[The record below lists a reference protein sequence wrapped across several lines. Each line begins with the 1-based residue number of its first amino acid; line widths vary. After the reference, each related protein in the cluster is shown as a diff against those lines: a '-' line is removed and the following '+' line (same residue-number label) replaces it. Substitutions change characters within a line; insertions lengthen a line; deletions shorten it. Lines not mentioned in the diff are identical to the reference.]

1 MAPAA
6 LLVGTLLAVAA
17 PAAEQQRGD
26 QATDR
31 ADLQSLSRYFLN
43 AGVEPPRP
51 FRPVKPRTVAD
62 ERRLEAV
69 AWFCTGRKLV
79 HQRRWRDAVEAY
91 KKALQYDPKGVAIYH
106 DLIRLLRLLGR
117 ERELREYLAR
127 AIEVDPENHEF
138 LFQLGL
144 EALRGGDLE
153 TGRDLLERAAR
164 SPKLPQESFER
175 VRIALTLGEVLER
188 QRRYRA
194 AAEQYA
200 IVLKA
205 LKEPR
210 RYRLYRDQRARALFR
225 DLPGLYE
232 RIGNVMLQARRFDDA
247 LDAFRHARDAAG
259 ARGARFYLRIAE
271 TYLQADR
278 PEDALRA
285 LEQYIEQQTPQGAEA
300 YELLVQI
307 LERLDRQ
314 EEIIPR
320 LRKAVEQDP
329 QNRELRFLL
338 ATQLEKA
345 GRTEEAQAIYQELLG
360 RTPDAKVIAALAT
373 LYWRTGATDK
383 ALELL
388 DRLGEQLLRRRSSDA
403 LAALASVV
411 RDLAEDK
418 EHYRQAMERANRMLA
433 QEDGGMSVGL
443 AYALSRV
450 AKSAKDLDQ
459 AARLLIYCRDQRPTN
474 PIFVIDL
481 HEVLMDAKRY
491 ADAAEALRWAL
502 QKGPWALNP
511 NPAVY
516 AELAR
521 ALLLAGKLDEAY
533 EEARRTIELMPQRA
547 TGYALAAFI
556 LSRQGKYEEAIKLLE
571 EARQAVRGNPSEE
584 RRILQNLSN
593 VYYEANNLAK
603 AEEVLLEIIR
613 RWPQDPGAYNDLGY
627 IWADHDK
634 NLDKAEQFIRRALEL
649 YEAQRSPDEPEK
661 NAAYLDSLGWVL
673 FKKGQYE
680 EARKYLEE
688 AANAPEGDDGV
699 IWDHLGD
706 VYWSLGLRKKAI
718 EAWEKAA
725 QLLEQETSPS
735 DKKRLKEVQQK
746 LQKAREG
753 KPIPE
758 LRPASQAK
766 P

>member
-1 MAPAA
+1 M
-6 LLVGTLLAVAA
+6 
-17 PAAEQQRGD
+17 
-26 QATDR
+26 
-31 ADLQSLSRYFLN
+31 
-43 AGVEPPRP
+43 
-51 FRPVKPRTVAD
+51 
-62 ERRLEAV
+62 
-69 AWFCTGRKLV
+69 
-79 HQRRWRDAVEAY
+79 
-91 KKALQYDPKGVAIYH
+91 
-106 DLIRLLRLLGR
+106 
-117 ERELREYLAR
+117 
-127 AIEVDPENHEF
+127 
-138 LFQLGL
+138 
-144 EALRGGDLE
+144 
-153 TGRDLLERAAR
+153 
-164 SPKLPQESFER
+164 
-175 VRIALTLGEVLER
+175 
-188 QRRYRA
+188 
-194 AAEQYA
+194 
-200 IVLKA
+200 
-205 LKEPR
+205 
-210 RYRLYRDQRARALFR
+210 
-225 DLPGLYE
+225 
-232 RIGNVMLQARRFDDA
+232 
-247 LDAFRHARDAAG
+247 
-259 ARGARFYLRIAE
+259 
-271 TYLQADR
+271 
-278 PEDALRA
+278 
-285 LEQYIEQQTPQGAEA
+285 
-300 YELLVQI
+300 
-307 LERLDRQ
+307 
-314 EEIIPR
+314 
-320 LRKAVEQDP
+320 
-329 QNRELRFLL
+329 
-338 ATQLEKA
+338 
-345 GRTEEAQAIYQELLG
+345 
-360 RTPDAKVIAALAT
+360 
-373 LYWRTGATDK
+373 
-383 ALELL
+383 
-388 DRLGEQLLRRRSSDA
+388 
-403 LAALASVV
+403 
-411 RDLAEDK
+411 
-418 EHYRQAMERANRMLA
+418 
-433 QEDGGMSVGL
+433 
-443 AYALSRV
+443 
-450 AKSAKDLDQ
+450 
-459 AARLLIYCRDQRPTN
+459 
-474 PIFVIDL
+474 
-481 HEVLMDAKRY
+481 
-491 ADAAEALRWAL
+491 
-502 QKGPWALNP
+502 NP